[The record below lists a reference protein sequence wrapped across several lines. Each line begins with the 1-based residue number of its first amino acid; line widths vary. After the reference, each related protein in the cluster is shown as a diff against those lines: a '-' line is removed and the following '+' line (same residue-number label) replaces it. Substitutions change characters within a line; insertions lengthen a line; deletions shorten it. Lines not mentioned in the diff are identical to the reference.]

1 MGDGKLSRA
10 VPCAGAGGARPPA
23 QGVSGPIYTGRPVF
37 TFTGIEIGTRDI
49 LQRDREAP
57 LTAMPR
63 AIVPADPRRARCGG
77 RMRMPGAIGP
87 LPFPGKGEG
96 HPPMAA
102 YCALTFLQD
111 NCLVAGCRNAL
122 PAARAPAG
130 GTPAG
135 PAALR
140 RLHFSPRRGYQAVDK
155 QASGRKARRGLMG
168 KAEQS
173 RRGGMVVSIFPKAA
187 IPPSAGHFGLRRSL
201 STAFYAPGG
210 LFARTFTGEAL

>member
-1 MGDGKLSRA
+1 
-10 VPCAGAGGARPPA
+10 
-23 QGVSGPIYTGRPVF
+23 VF
-37 TFTGIEIGTRDI
+37 TFTGIEIGTLDI

-57 LTAMPR
+57 VTAIPR
-63 AIVPADPRRARCGG
+63 AIVPAEPRRARCGG

-102 YCALTFLQD
+102 YGILTFLQD
-111 NCLVAGCRNAL
+111 TCLFAGCRNAL

-168 KAEQS
+168 KAEQP
-173 RRGGMVVSIFPKAA
+173 RVVVSIFPKAA
-187 IPPSAGHFGLRRSL
+187 TPHFGLRRSL
-201 STAFYAPGG
+201 STACYAPGG